1 MSEWGMDAPHIMS
14 AWTDEY
20 LELMVAKLT
29 ERQTARPRKPE
40 GSAEALELASGG
52 KIRVVKHGD

>member
-1 MSEWGMDAPHIMS
+1 MDAPHIMS